1 MWNILLYVT
10 ATIAVAIAVAEAL
23 TPLFRLLVS
32 KMSILVN
39 FSLF

>member
-1 MWNILLYVT
+1 MWNILQSV
-10 ATIAVAIAVAEAL
+10 AIAVAIAVAVAEAR

-32 KMSILVN
+32 KMSILDN